1 MALAVDLDKFNSAD
15 ERSESSTCSCRCNDC
30 GSTGHNGSESPPHGK
45 RACSMGSSGEPAT
58 SLPRSCKRFLR
69 ELCAARGPELCMDAY
84 TITDQIYDGF
94 LGNKVVKAVHR
105 RDGHTVVLKMYSIR
119 ILRSLRCLAFVR
131 REVGIMKALDPHRNI
146 VSLIGAFSEQGKI
159 VLVLEHADR
168 GDLFDARRQHHL
180 MRFPGHEAVRI
191 VRHVLQAVA
200 FLHDQH
206 IAHRDVKLENIL
218 LHGPEADIKL
228 SDFGAAINTAREM
241 AVTRIGTLDYVAP
254 EVLRNPDKDKMGSDR
269 AAYAYTVKVDV
280 WAIGILTY
288 ELLLGST
295 PHMLC
300 DDQAAPPYYPSWVPR
315 AACEFIQACLQCD
328 PDHRPTARK
337 LLEHA
342 WLRSA

>member
-1 MALAVDLDKFNSAD
+1 MALAVDLDKFISAD
-15 ERSESSTCSCRCNDC
+15 ERSSTSTTRSATNS
-30 GSTGHNGSESPPHGK
+30 GSMSPQLGK
-45 RACSMGSSGEPAT
+45 RACSMGSSGEAAASP
-58 SLPRSCKRFLR
+58 SHSCRRFLR
-69 ELCAARGPELCMDAY
+69 ELCAARAPDLCLDAY
-84 TITDQIYDGF
+84 TITEQIYEGF

-105 RDGHTVVLKMYSIR
+105 RGGHTVVLKMYSIR
-119 ILRSLRCLAFVR
+119 ILRSLRCLTFVR
-131 REVGIMKALDPHRNI
+131 REVGIMEALDPHPNI
-146 VSLIGAFSEQGKI
+146 VRLIGAFSQQGKI
-159 VLVLEHADR
+159 VLVLEQADR

-180 MRFPGHEAVRI
+180 MRFPGHEALRI

-218 LHGPEADIKL
+218 LHGPDAEIKL

-254 EVLRNPDKDKMGSDR
+254 EVLRNPDKDKMGEDR

-280 WAIGILTY
+280 WAVGILTY

-300 DDQAAPPYYPSWVPR
+300 GDQAAPPYYPSWVPR
-315 AACEFIQACLQCD
+315 AACDFIQACLQCD

-337 LLEHA
+337 LLEHP